1 MRTSTP
7 STFECFTMKSKLLAA
22 LAAFVA
28 VGAPLTTHA
37 QTQLKPGLWE
47 QVGTIKSQSGQIEK
61 AMADAQAQIAKL
73 PPEQRRQ
80 IEQMMAERGVGIGNG
95 ATTVRLCLTAADVAQ
110 GNIPVQSGDC
120 TQKVL
125 NRDGN
130 VTKVSFTCQ
139 TEPPVSGE
147 GEVRVISPTSNVMT
161 ATVLTQVNGQP
172 EKLDTTQK
180 GTWLGEDCGSI
191 KPLAR

>member
-1 MRTSTP
+1 
-7 STFECFTMKSKLLAA
+7 MKSKLLAA

-28 VGAPLTTHA
+28 FGAQA

-61 AMADAQAQIAKL
+61 AMAEAQAQIAKL

-147 GEVRVISPTSNVMT
+147 GEVRVISPTSNLMT

-180 GTWLGEDCGSI
+180 GTWLGDDCGSI

>member
-1 MRTSTP
+1 
-7 STFECFTMKSKLLAA
+7 MKSKLLAA

-28 VGAPLTTHA
+28 FGAHA

-61 AMADAQAQIAKL
+61 AMAEAQAQIAKL

-147 GEVRVISPTSNVMT
+147 GEVRVISPTSNLMT

-180 GTWLGEDCGSI
+180 GTWLGDDCGSI

>member
-1 MRTSTP
+1 
-7 STFECFTMKSKLLAA
+7 MKSKLLAA

-28 VGAPLTTHA
+28 FGAQA
-37 QTQLKPGLWE
+37 QATQLKPGLWE

-61 AMADAQAQIAKL
+61 AMAEAQAQIAKL

-95 ATTVRLCLTAADVAQ
+95 ATSVRLCLTAADVAQ
-110 GNIPVQSGDC
+110 GNIPVHTGDC
-120 TQKVL
+120 TQKIL

-130 VTKVSFTCQ
+130 VTKVAFSCQ

-147 GEVRVISPTSNVMT
+147 GEVRVISPTSNLMT

-180 GTWLGEDCGSI
+180 GTWLGDDCGSI
-191 KPLAR
+191 KPLSR

>member
-1 MRTSTP
+1 MNL
-7 STFECFTMKSKLLAA
+7 KLLAA
-22 LAAFVA
+22 LSACLAL
-28 VGAPLTTHA
+28 GAPLSALA

-47 QVGTIKSQSGQIEK
+47 QVGTVKSQSGQVEK
-61 AMADAQAQIAKL
+61 AMAEAQAQIAKL

-125 NRDGN
+125 SRDGGT
-130 VTKVSFTCQ
+130 TKVAFTCQ
-139 TEPPVSGE
+139 TDPPVSGE
-147 GEVRVISPTSNVMT
+147 GEVRVISPTSNLMT
-161 ATVLTQVNGQP
+161 ATVLTQINGQP

-180 GTWLGEDCGSI
+180 GTWLGDDCGSI
-191 KPLAR
+191 KPLSR